1 MSILQ
6 TQHGS
11 RWAWAILS
19 AGQQITL
26 RLATRLFSDS
36 KFTTHAPDRPQTCK
50 CKAYVILA
58 GMLDQIP
65 PR

>member
-19 AGQQITL
+19 AGQQMTL
-26 RLATRLFSDS
+26 RLATRLLSDS

-50 CKAYVILA
+50 AYVILA